1 MKKMERRK
9 FLKLAGTAALAAS
22 LNSVLAGCGGGA
34 GTPAPSDHQPTPS
47 EPGSSSSASSNPASS
62 SSEASSG
69 NLSTKIIWKISDNRD
84 GTAVLTG
91 YDAAG
96 SQPTGELT
104 LPTEWSGR
112 TIVGL
117 NGGLGGKITKRI
129 IPGTYK
135 NVDYADGN
143 YYGSNV
149 LKELVLKNGVET
161 VTGFKGSKKLSSI
174 QFSSTLKEIGDVA
187 FNGCESLS
195 AVSLPAGLKKIG
207 QYAFADTGLLSIVLP
222 DAIEEYGQQAF
233 AQCQNLTKAV
243 LRSSS
248 TGWRMFMG
256 CVSLTDVELPQNLTK
271 LADAMFLGC
280 SALKKISL
288 PQKLARIGA
297 DEFRGCKSL
306 MEITILATVTEI
318 GSYAFEKTA
327 ISKAAIPYGVKE
339 LEWGTFGNCVNLR
352 AVYIPSTL
360 RTIQTDCFS
369 GCKNLTDVYYQAS
382 SQEWASI
389 SVDNNN
395 TLLQAAQ
402 MHYYASLTSMS

>member
-117 NGGLGGKITKRI
+117 NGGLGGKITKLI

-149 LKELVLKNGVET
+149 LKELVLKNGVR
-161 VTGFKGSKKLSSI
+161 
-174 QFSSTLKEIGDVA
+174 
-187 FNGCESLS
+187 
-195 AVSLPAGLKKIG
+195 AV
-207 QYAFADTGLLSIVLP
+207 
-222 DAIEEYGQQAF
+222 
-233 AQCQNLTKAV
+233 
-243 LRSSS
+243 
-248 TGWRMFMG
+248 
-256 CVSLTDVELPQNLTK
+256 
-271 LADAMFLGC
+271 
-280 SALKKISL
+280 
-288 PQKLARIGA
+288 
-297 DEFRGCKSL
+297 KSL
-306 MEITILATVTEI
+306 
-318 GSYAFEKTA
+318 
-327 ISKAAIPYGVKE
+327 
-339 LEWGTFGNCVNLR
+339 
-352 AVYIPSTL
+352 AVFNFHQ
-360 RTIQTDCFS
+360 R
-369 GCKNLTDVYYQAS
+369 
-382 SQEWASI
+382 
-389 SVDNNN
+389 
-395 TLLQAAQ
+395 
-402 MHYYASLTSMS
+402 